1 MFIFVPDLRRKQQA
15 RARAAPKI
23 RAPTQQI
30 NLAEHSGN
38 L

>member
-1 MFIFVPDLRRKQQA
+1 MFIFVPDLRPKQQA
-15 RARAAPKI
+15 RATPKI